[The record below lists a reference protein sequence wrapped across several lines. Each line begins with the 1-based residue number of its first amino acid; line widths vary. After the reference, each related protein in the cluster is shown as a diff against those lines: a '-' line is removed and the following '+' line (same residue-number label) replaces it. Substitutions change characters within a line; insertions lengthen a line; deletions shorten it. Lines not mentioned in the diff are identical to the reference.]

1 MKRTALFPGM
11 GGAGTQSTGMAIGGR
26 ARAFYR
32 EILVIRVQVSLLGM
46 LHTMAS
52 K

>member
-11 GGAGTQSTGMAIGGR
+11 GGAGTQSTGMANR

-32 EILVIRVQVSLLGM
+32 EILVIRLQVNLLGM